1 MRFGGI
7 LVLLVVT
14 ASAGE
19 FAVFANGRWLPI
31 DGHEMVEGAKI
42 RLYSGS
48 GYIELNAAEIR
59 TFETAETTAAPPP
72 TTPAATEKAAQP
84 TATVHAPATPQGLA
98 DAAADKYGL
107 PRKLVRGVMAAES
120 GFRPDAVSAKGAIG
134 LMQLMPATAEKLGAD
149 PRDARQNVDAGT
161 RYLRDLLLKYNGA
174 LWHALA
180 AYNAGPGAVDRYKD
194 VPPYPE
200 TIQYIGRIDRQLK
213 RQD

>member
-7 LVLLVVT
+7 LLLLAVT

-19 FAVFANGRWLPI
+19 FAVFANGGRLPI
-31 DGHEMVEGAKI
+31 NGHEMVEGAKI

-59 TFETAETTAAPPP
+59 AFETAGPPATA
-72 TTPAATEKAAQP
+72 PAATEKAAQP
-84 TATVHAPATPQGLA
+84 AATVQAPATPQRLA

-120 GFRPDAVSAKGAIG
+120 GFRPNAVSAKGAIG

-180 AYNAGPGAVDRYKD
+180 AYNAGPGAVDRYND

-213 RQD
+213 RRD

>member
-1 MRFGGI
+1 VRFSGI
-7 LVLLVVT
+7 LLFLVVT

-19 FAVFANGRWLPI
+19 FAVFANGGRLPI
-31 DGHEMVEGAKI
+31 DGHKMVEGAKI

-59 TFETAETTAAPPP
+59 TFETTETTAAPPP
-72 TTPAATEKAAQP
+72 RTPAATEKAAQP
-84 TATVHAPATPQGLA
+84 AATVAPATPQGLA

-120 GFRPDAVSAKGAIG
+120 GFRPDAVSARGAIG
-134 LMQLMPATAEKLGAD
+134 LMQLTPATAEKLGAD